1 MWCKVGDKEMVMLM
15 VDSCLALC
23 CKFVEMSLS
32 FDSLLHTLS
41 KIVNPPLK
49 VHWLIIILQFLQFI
63 SGALCVGSTQWAP
76 GVLSVMAD
84 VELTAPPIYS

>member
-1 MWCKVGDKEMVMLM
+1 MWCKVGDKEMVMVM

-49 VHWLIIILQFLQFI
+49 VRYFTVFMCNVI

-76 GVLSVMAD
+76 CVLSLVAD
-84 VELTAPPIYS
+84 VELSAPPIYS